1 MAFYVVNH
9 KVNDF
14 YAWKKVY
21 DEFESTRAKY
31 GVKEHF
37 ALQSVE
43 DSNHVMVV
51 GEGELEAIKKF
62 LNSED
67 LRRGM
72 ENAGIAGPPEIFI
85 GENKR

>member
-14 YAWKKVY
+14 DAWKRVY
-21 DEFESTRAKY
+21 DEFETTRKEH
-31 GVKEHF
+31 GVKEHY
-37 ALQSVE
+37 ALQSAE

-51 GEGELEAIKKF
+51 GEGELEAVQKF

-67 LRRGM
+67 LKSGM
-72 ENAGIAGPPEIFI
+72 EGAGISSPPEVFI

>member
-14 YAWKKVY
+14 GVWKKVY
-21 DEFESTRAKY
+21 DEFESTRKQY
-31 GVKEHF
+31 GVKEHY

-51 GEGELEAIKKF
+51 GEGELEAIQKF
-62 LNSED
+62 LNSEE
-67 LRRGM
+67 LKSGM
-72 ENAGIAGPPEIFI
+72 EGAGIASPPEIFI
-85 GENKR
+85 GKNKR

>member
-14 YAWKKVY
+14 VAWKKVY
-21 DEFESTRAKY
+21 DEFDSTREKF
-31 GVKEHF
+31 GVKEHY
-37 ALQSVE
+37 ALQSLE

-51 GEGELEAIKKF
+51 GEGELEAIQRF

-67 LRRGM
+67 LKKGM
-72 ENAGIAGPPEIFI
+72 EAAGIAGLPDIFI
-85 GENKR
+85 GENIR

>member
-9 KVNDF
+9 KVKDF
-14 YAWKKVY
+14 DAWKIVY
-21 DEFESTRAKY
+21 DEFESTRVQY

-51 GEGELEAIKKF
+51 GEGELEAIQRF

-67 LRRGM
+67 LKSGM
-72 ENAGIAGPPEIFI
+72 EKAGIAGPPEIFI

>member
-14 YAWKKVY
+14 GAWKKVY
-21 DEFESTRAKY
+21 DEFESTREQF
-31 GVKEHF
+31 GVKEHY
-37 ALQSVE
+37 ALQSVD
-43 DSNHVMVV
+43 DSKHILVV
-51 GEGELEAIKKF
+51 GEGELDAIQKF

-67 LRRGM
+67 LKSGM
-72 ENAGIAGPPEIFI
+72 EGAGITSPPEIFV

>member
-14 YAWKKVY
+14 GVWKKVY
-21 DEFESTRAKY
+21 DEFESTREQY
-31 GVKEHF
+31 GVKEHY
-37 ALQSVE
+37 ALQSVQ
-43 DSNHVMVV
+43 DPNHVMVV

-67 LRRGM
+67 LKSGM
-72 ENAGIAGPPEIFI
+72 ESAGIVGSPEIFI
-85 GENKR
+85 GENKK